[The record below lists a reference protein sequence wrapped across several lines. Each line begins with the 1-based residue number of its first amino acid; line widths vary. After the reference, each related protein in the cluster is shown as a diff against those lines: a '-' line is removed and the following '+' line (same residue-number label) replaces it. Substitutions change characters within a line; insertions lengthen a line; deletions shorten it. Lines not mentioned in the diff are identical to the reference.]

1 MGPWEITLTIFVIS
15 STQAHAPERATHDTA
30 QSSLPQHHPTSPASP
45 YTHPELPKQSVAKSE
60 TFSSKSLA
68 CQSLAPYRT
77 YSHQFARSQNNLSQ
91 NRRHLAQ
98 NLSHAATF
106 FHPFGGKRCTTCGAF
121 LLYLSV
127 CRGKKRV
134 SV

>member
-1 MGPWEITLTIFVIS
+1 MTLHNHLLINTI
-15 STQAHAPERATHDTA
+15 PLPTH
-30 QSSLPQHHPTSPASP
+30 HP

-60 TFSSKSLA
+60 TFCSKSLA

-91 NRRHLAQ
+91 NRRHFAQ

-106 FHPFGGKRCTTCGAF
+106 SP
-121 LLYLSV
+121 L
-127 CRGKKRV
+127 RGKKIYDVWGILAVFKRMQREKEGEL
-134 SV
+134 

>member
-1 MGPWEITLTIFVIS
+1 MTLHNHLFLNTI
-15 STQAHAPERATHDTA
+15 P
-30 QSSLPQHHPTSPASP
+30 LPPHHP

-91 NRRHLAQ
+91 NRRHFPQ
-98 NLSHAATF
+98 NLSHAAAF
-106 FHPFGGKRCTTCGAF
+106 FPP
-121 LLYLSV
+121 S
-127 CRGKKRV
+127 GKKMDEVWGILAVFTRMQREKEGEL
-134 SV
+134 

>member
-1 MGPWEITLTIFVIS
+1 MTLHNHLFLNTI
-15 STQAHAPERATHDTA
+15 P
-30 QSSLPQHHPTSPASP
+30 LPPHHP

-60 TFSSKSLA
+60 TFGSKSLA

-98 NLSHAATF
+98 NLSHAAAF
-106 FHPFGGKRCTTCGAF
+106 FPP
-121 LLYLSV
+121 L
-127 CRGKKRV
+127 RGKKMDEVWGILAVFTRMQREKEGER
-134 SV
+134 